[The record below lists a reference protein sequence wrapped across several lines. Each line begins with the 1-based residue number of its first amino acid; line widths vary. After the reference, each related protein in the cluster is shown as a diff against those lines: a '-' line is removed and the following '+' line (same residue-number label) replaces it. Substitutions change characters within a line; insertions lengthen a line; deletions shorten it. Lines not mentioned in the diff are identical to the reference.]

1 MTKQNRRFFNTSITT
16 SILALMIPK
25 SSLIASDNISA
36 TLMPNEFPI
45 FKNHYGLLGATI
57 KQTFEL
63 QSVFGVGKIE
73 EYVEPEPSID
83 IEIWFYLNEEKTI
96 QRTLSFNT
104 NKSGT
109 WTEIHEDWQ
118 RYHKEKI
125 YYEAIDVK
133 LFKNERINL
142 VDILIDDI
150 CDIEFEVKS
159 NKSDTYKILY
169 EKCKAVKIDDHKS
182 KHRLDN

>member
-1 MTKQNRRFFNTSITT
+1 MTKQNRRFFNTSAIA
-16 SILALMIPK
+16 SILTLMIPK

-36 TLMPNEFPI
+36 ALISNEFPI
-45 FKNHYGLLGATI
+45 YKGHYGLLGATI
-57 KQTFEL
+57 NQTFEL
-63 QSVFGVGKIE
+63 QSVFGVGQIE

-96 QRTLSFNT
+96 QRTLSFHT

-118 RYHKEKI
+118 RYRKEKI
-125 YYEAIDVK
+125 YYEVTDVK
-133 LFKNERINL
+133 LFKNERINP

-150 CDIEFEVKS
+150 CDIEFEIKS
-159 NKSDTYKILY
+159 NKSDIYKVLY
-169 EKCKAVKIDDHKS
+169 EKCKVVKTN
-182 KHRLDN
+182 DNDC

>member
-1 MTKQNRRFFNTSITT
+1 MKQNRRFFNTSAIA

-25 SSLIASDNISA
+25 SLLIASDNISA
-36 TLMPNEFPI
+36 ALMP
-45 FKNHYGLLGATI
+45 KNHYGLLGATI
-57 KQTFEL
+57 KQAFEL

-73 EYVEPEPSID
+73 EYIEPEPTID

-96 QRTLSFNT
+96 QRTISFHT

-109 WTEIHEDWQ
+109 WTEIHKDWQ

-125 YYEAIDVK
+125 YYEATDVK
-133 LFKNERINL
+133 LFKNKRINL

-150 CDIEFEVKS
+150 CDIEFEIKS
-159 NKSDTYKILY
+159 NKNSTYKVLY
-169 EKCKAVKIDDHKS
+169 EKCKAVKIDDI
-182 KHRLDN
+182 